1 MPVDT
6 NKTEHVLNRIPVYK
20 IGKMRVVQLKL
31 EVGSRT
37 LLS

>member
-6 NKTEHVLNRIPVYK
+6 NKTEYVLNKILVYK
-20 IGKMRVVQLKL
+20 IGKMRIVQLKL

-37 LLS
+37 LLT